1 MAAKKKSRKRTKQ
14 SEFASD
20 RESSGKFS
28 LFESDLPAVISEV
41 IGALA
46 STIANLAEH
55 NEIFKSIAKISRK
68 QFDAY
73 KDAGFTDEQALY
85 LTESAMQRAGAM
97 LQGVKQVLAT

>member
-14 SEFASD
+14 SEFASA
-20 RESSGKFS
+20 RENSRKFS
-28 LFESDLPAVISEV
+28 PFDSDFPAVVSEV

-55 NEIFKSIAKISRK
+55 DEIFKSIAKISRK

-73 KDAGFTDEQALY
+73 RVAGFTDEQALY

-97 LQGVKQVLAT
+97 FQGVKQVLAT